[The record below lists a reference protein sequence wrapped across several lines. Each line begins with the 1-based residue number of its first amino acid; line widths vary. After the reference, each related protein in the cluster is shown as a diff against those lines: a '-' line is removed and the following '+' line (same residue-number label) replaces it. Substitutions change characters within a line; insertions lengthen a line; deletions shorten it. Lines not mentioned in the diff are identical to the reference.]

1 MQKRIIA
8 VAAALVVALAAT
20 AAETTADEAKLAVVG
35 WENVKAALD
44 GEVTAAPES
53 VVEYPAKD
61 GKGKF
66 YVVKLAGG
74 GFVVVSGDTELVP
87 VLAYSKDGQWVDDVA
102 QNPLLAML
110 PIDVAG
116 AMRRV
121 EDNAPYQGGSVRLA
135 ASGGGATASV
145 QQQGGNAAKW
155 AKLLAAAKSGGGVRL
170 SAGLLSSVTDLR
182 VPALLKTNWNQS
194 GNGENLY
201 TPNNYVCGCVATAGA
216 QVMFYHKWPRNT
228 EPLTPYTALSG
239 SVGSE
244 GNWTLATDGSGG
256 WRNSSEE
263 EYTPWNPAFGGPYD
277 WDAMA
282 SGDSTAKKQAIG
294 RLTRDVGLASKM
306 NYASGGSGAHEL
318 FLFRAL
324 RSQFG
329 YVAAN
334 LIYEAQNGE
343 NGPRSWKRAF
353 LSNFDARLPVFLSVP
368 GHAIVA
374 DGYGYQDGTLYVHF
388 NLGWGGYCNAWYAPP
403 DLTSALSSFNS
414 ISAFVY
420 NINPHG
426 VWNRAIVSGRLLAAS
441 GSPIGDGSVVTAKDT
456 SSGDTYST
464 QTTNG
469 IYALSLPAGTYAIG
483 AEDGAGLAVA
493 TNLTVTACVDTQ
505 HFSSGAYT
513 PGSGSVANIHGV
525 ELQYETIATPVISA
539 VTENGVFYGE
549 TLTVAISCSDPGAEI
564 RYTLDGTEPTAS
576 STLYEGPFELSA
588 SATVKARVIVGGI
601 SGGVVASADYV
612 RGLYWGGK
620 YADTRA
626 SRAAHWVEESA
637 TTHNATGA
645 WAQGED
651 FDFDGFMHLH
661 DFCLFEAA
669 APSKGPKVE
678 IRSKATAEFSCPPQP
693 LGIEDVARAAVRICG
708 ENGVNYFQAL
718 TRVDGS
724 PAWVDLVGKT
734 PQTGVEYEYK
744 ILLNTSSQT
753 WTAWVVDGGV
763 ETQLRGAAGS
773 AFEGGVFPYA
783 NSISGAVKRLAVTGE
798 ATLRSLEGS
807 YAPRKGALILVE

>member
-20 AAETTADEAKLAVVG
+20 AAETTADEVKLAVVG

-44 GEVTAAPES
+44 GEVTAAPETI
-53 VVEYPAKD
+53 VEYPAKD

-110 PIDVAG
+110 PIDVA
-116 AMRRV
+116 AMMAELRSANDAGV
-121 EDNAPYQGGSVRLA
+121 SSGGGSVRRLA
-135 ASGGGATASV
+135 SASAAT
-145 QQQGGNAAKW
+145 GGNAAKW

-170 SAGLLSSVTDLR
+170 SAGRLSSVTDLR
-182 VPALLKTNWNQS
+182 VPALLKTSWNQS

-201 TPNNYVCGCVATAGA
+201 TPKNYVCGCVATAGA

-277 WDAMA
+277 WEAMA
-282 SGDSTAKKQAIG
+282 SGGTTAKKQAIG

-306 NYASGGSGAHEL
+306 NYASGGSGAHESEI
-318 FLFRAL
+318 FLSLKRQL
-324 RSQFG
+324 G
-329 YVAAN
+329 YAN
-334 LIYEAQNGE
+334 ANYIRVNS
-343 NGPRSWKRAF
+343 SWQDGRHNWRNAF
-353 LSNFDARLPVFLSVP
+353 ISNFDAHLPVLVEVP

-374 DGYGYQDGTLYVHF
+374 DGYGYQDGTLYMHF
-388 NLGWGGYCNAWYAPP
+388 NLGWGGASNAWYAPP
-403 DLTSALSSFNS
+403 DLTQALSGFNS
-414 ISAFVY
+414 IVTFVY
-420 NINPHG
+420 NIIPNGPSG
-426 VWNRAIVSGRLLAAS
+426 RTIVSGRLLASSGAS
-441 GSPIGDGSVVTAKDT
+441 IGDGSTVVAKNK
-456 SSGDTYST
+456 SSGETYSVV
-464 QTTNG
+464 TTNG
-469 IYALSLPAGTYAIG
+469 IYALHLPAGNYAIG
-483 AEDGAGLAVA
+483 AENGSGMAAV
-493 TNLTVTACVDTQ
+493 TNMTVVACVDAEVFTGGGYIPNTGTVGNM
-505 HFSSGAYT
+505 SG
-513 PGSGSVANIHGV
+513 I
-525 ELQYETIATPVISA
+525 ELKYETIATPVISA

-576 STLYEGPFELSA
+576 STLYEGPFELSV

-626 SRAAHWVEESA
+626 KRAAHWVEESA

-645 WAQGED
+645 WSQGED
-651 FDFDGFMHLH
+651 FDFDGFMRPH
-661 DFCLFEAA
+661 DLCVFEAA

-783 NSISGAVKRLAVTGE
+783 NSLPGAIGRLAVTGE

-807 YAPRKGALILVE
+807 YAPRKGVLILVE

>member
-8 VAAALVVALAAT
+8 VAAALVVALVAT

-87 VLAYSKDGQWVDDVA
+87 VLAYSKKGQWVDDIA

-110 PIDVAG
+110 PIDVA
-116 AMRRV
+116 AMMAKLRSANDAGV
-121 EDNAPYQGGSVRLA
+121 SSGGGSVRRLA
-135 ASGGGATASV
+135 SASAAT
-145 QQQGGNAAKW
+145 GGNAAKW

-170 SAGLLSSVTDLR
+170 SAGRLSSVTDLR
-182 VPALLKTNWNQS
+182 VPALLETSWNQS

-201 TPNNYVCGCVATAGA
+201 TPNNRVCGCVATAGA

-228 EPLTPYTALSG
+228 EALIPYQTFRG
-239 SVGSE
+239 KVD
-244 GNWTLATDGSGG
+244 GNDGWILNTDGSGG
-256 WRNSSEE
+256 WRATADA
-263 EYTPWNPAFGGPYD
+263 EYTPWSPAFGGPYD
-277 WDAMA
+277 WEAMA

-294 RLTRDVGLASKM
+294 RLTRDVGLASNM
-306 NYASGGSGAHEL
+306 DYAGQSGAHESEI
-318 FLFRAL
+318 FLSLKRQL
-324 RSQFG
+324 G
-329 YVAAN
+329 YAN
-334 LIYEAQNGE
+334 ANYIRVNS
-343 NGPRSWKRAF
+343 SWQDGRHNWRNAF
-353 LSNFDARLPVFLSVP
+353 ISNFDAHLPVLVEVP

-374 DGYGYQDGTLYVHF
+374 DGYGYQDGTLYMHF
-388 NLGWGGYCNAWYAPP
+388 NLGWGGASNAWYAPP
-403 DLTSALSSFNS
+403 DLTQALSGFNS
-414 ISAFVY
+414 IVTFVY
-420 NINPHG
+420 NIIPNGPSG
-426 VWNRAIVSGRLLAAS
+426 RTIVSGRLLASSGAS
-441 GSPIGDGSVVTAKDT
+441 IGDGSTVVAKNK
-456 SSGDTYST
+456 SSGETYSVV
-464 QTTNG
+464 TTNG
-469 IYALSLPAGTYAIG
+469 IYALHLPAGTYAIG
-483 AEDGAGLAVA
+483 AEDGVGLVAA
-493 TNLTVTACVDTQ
+493 TNLTVVACVDTKV
-505 HFSSGAYT
+505 FTGGGYIENT
-513 PGSGSVANIHGV
+513 GSVGNICGV

-539 VTENGVFYGE
+539 MTENGVFYGE

-626 SRAAHWVEESA
+626 NRAAHWVEESA

-661 DFCLFEAA
+661 DLCVFEAA

-753 WTAWVVDGGV
+753 WTAWVVEEGV
-763 ETQLRGAAGS
+763 ETQLRGAAGG

-783 NSISGAVKRLAVTGE
+783 NSISGAIGRIAVTGE

-807 YAPRKGALILVE
+807 YAPRKGVLILVE